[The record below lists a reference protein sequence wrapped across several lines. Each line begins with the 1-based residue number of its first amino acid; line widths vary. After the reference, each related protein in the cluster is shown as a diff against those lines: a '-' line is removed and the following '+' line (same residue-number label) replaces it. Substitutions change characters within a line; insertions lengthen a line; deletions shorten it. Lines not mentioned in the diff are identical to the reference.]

1 MPILRLS
8 AGGCTP
14 TKSAQMS
21 RAIMRGLLRLP
32 VKEAEMLYGLREYHR
47 PTTLEEALHLLQRTD
62 IRTVP
67 LAGGTELIGRGGAEI
82 EAVVDL
88 SALGLDFIE
97 RKGNTLRL
105 GAMVRLQT
113 IVERLRE
120 VADGL
125 LAEAARR
132 MAGWNIRNMAT
143 LGGSLVGGGPHT
155 PLSVSLAA
163 LGARLAITG
172 QDEPLSWPI
181 DEIPQGQLIAT
192 VVTDLPEGAVG
203 AGYEQVGRTPA
214 DHPIVC
220 AAAVAS
226 CSDGGTI
233 HTRTAVGGLLARGLM
248 VVDQAVADDIP
259 AAVEAVAAQIIPP
272 SLPEMACLSDYR
284 GSAEYRRAVAPV
296 VARRALT
303 TAIERLA

>member
-1 MPILRLS
+1 
-8 AGGCTP
+8 
-14 TKSAQMS
+14 
-21 RAIMRGLLRLP
+21 
-32 VKEAEMLYGLREYHR
+32 MLYRLREYHR
-47 PTTLEEALHLLQRTD
+47 PTDLEEALRLLQRTD

-88 SALGLDFIE
+88 GALGLDFIE
-97 RKGNTLRL
+97 REGNALRL
-105 GAMVRLQT
+105 GAMVRLQA
-113 IVERLRE
+113 IVERLEE

-125 LAEAARR
+125 LAGAARR

-143 LGGSLVGGGPHT
+143 LGGSLVGSGLHT
-155 PLSVSLAA
+155 PLSVALAA

-172 QDEPLSWPI
+172 QDELLPWPVG
-181 DEIPQGQLIAT
+181 EIPRGQLITA
-192 VVTDLPEGAVG
+192 VVIDLPEGAVG
-203 AGYEQVGRTPA
+203 TGYEQVGRTPA

-226 CSDGGTI
+226 RSIQGEV
-233 HTRTAVGGLLARGLM
+233 HTRTAVGGLLVRSLSI
-248 VVDQAVADDIP
+248 VDQAIGGDVP
-259 AAVEAVAAQIIPP
+259 AAVEAVAAQIAPP

-303 TAIERLA
+303 TAIEKLAQ